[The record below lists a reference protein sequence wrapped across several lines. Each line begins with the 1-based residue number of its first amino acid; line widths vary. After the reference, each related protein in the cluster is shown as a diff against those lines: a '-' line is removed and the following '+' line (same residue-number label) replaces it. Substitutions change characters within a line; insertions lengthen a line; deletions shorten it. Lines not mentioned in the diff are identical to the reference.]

1 MKSTESWKTEY
12 NEESKTI
19 DVVINKG
26 IVLTTDIEKI
36 RLRLQNKLTLFY
48 EEWFLHENEG
58 LNWLNTNAITGQIGR
73 MLADFNIE
81 SQVKLTI
88 LSDNDVEDLQEFTSN
103 FDNQSG
109 KYTFDC
115 KVKLKDG
122 TVLTF

>member
-1 MKSTESWKTEY
+1 MKSTESWQTEY

-58 LNWLNTNAITGQIGR
+58 LNWLNTNAITGQLQSLFIWIFY
-73 MLADFNIE
+73 LF
-81 SQVKLTI
+81 
-88 LSDNDVEDLQEFTSN
+88 EDTQLI
-103 FDNQSG
+103 
-109 KYTFDC
+109 
-115 KVKLKDG
+115 
-122 TVLTF
+122 